1 MPGRLCGPWPLL
13 STGICGYGGGM
24 ESSLL
29 HVLVSKDSPVA
40 VVALEWLVY
49 GDPEPLAARVDW
61 VVFSEPLE
69 L

>member
-1 MPGRLCGPWPLL
+1 
-13 STGICGYGGGM
+13 M